1 MGKRKKPLVKPKK
14 AVSGPRGRPFKP
26 GHSIKSPGR
35 PRIPDEVKAL
45 RKMSSDQVAHAG
57 TVILKATRAE
67 LKAIVRDPET
77 PMVLAHLAK
86 LILYSYENDSSSNLE
101 LLFNRVIGG
110 VQQFQKN
117 EVTGFMGSIN
127 YSNLSPSEIQDRLAK
142 VKARIEARQGKAP
155 VAPPEET
162 KDGTGAR
169 AGATSKPTDPLQK
182 E

>member
-1 MGKRKKPLVKPKK
+1 MGKKNAPKIAKKRR
-14 AVSGPRGRPFKP
+14 AGGRPFKP
-26 GHSIKSPGR
+26 GNPGGPGR

-57 TVILKATRAE
+57 TVILKATRTE
-67 LKAIVRDPET
+67 LRAIVRDPET

-117 EVTGFMGSIN
+117 EVSGFMGSIN
-127 YSNLSPSEIQDRLAK
+127 YSNLSPGEVQDRLAK
-142 VKARIEARQGKAP
+142 VRARLDAREGKAP
-155 VAPPEET
+155 PPEIAPEAASDSST
-162 KDGTGAR
+162 AKKPD
-169 AGATSKPTDPLQK
+169 AT
-182 E
+182 

>member
-1 MGKRKKPLVKPKK
+1 MGKRKKPLAMPKK
-14 AVSGPRGRPFKP
+14 ARSRPCGRPFVK

-35 PRIPDEVKAL
+35 PRIPDDVKAL

-57 TVILKATRAE
+57 TVILKATRTE
-67 LKAIVRDPET
+67 LRAIVCDPET

-117 EVTGFMGSIN
+117 EVGFMGSIN
-127 YSNLSPSEIQDRLAK
+127 YSNLSPGEVQDRLAK
-142 VKARIEARQGKAP
+142 VRARLDAREGKAP
-155 VAPPEET
+155 PPETAPEAVSDSST
-162 KDGTGAR
+162 AKKPD
-169 AGATSKPTDPLQK
+169 AT
-182 E
+182 